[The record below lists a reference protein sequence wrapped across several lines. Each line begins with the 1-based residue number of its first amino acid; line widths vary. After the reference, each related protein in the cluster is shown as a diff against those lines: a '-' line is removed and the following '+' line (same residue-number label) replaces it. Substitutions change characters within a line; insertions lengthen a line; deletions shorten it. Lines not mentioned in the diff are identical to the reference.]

1 VAVLLEL
8 QFVVFDEVKAAL
20 SDSFAAT
27 GSAAVVQVAV
37 PELTATA
44 PHPVIV
50 VGVVPDVKFTVPAA
64 PVPATVAVSVTLVPK
79 GSVVTAV
86 AGEEARPTFRVV
98 VVVTAVTAKDTAVA
112 LELAVKAAKLVG
124 AKVALSDS
132 LAATGSTVVVQVA
145 VFTALTVVTGWAP
158 HPVIVVGVV
167 PDVKLTVPA
176 APAPVT
182 VAVSVT
188 LVP

>member
-1 VAVLLEL
+1 
-8 QFVVFDEVKAAL
+8 
-20 SDSFAAT
+20 
-27 GSAAVVQVAV
+27 
-37 PELTATA
+37 
-44 PHPVIV
+44 
-50 VGVVPDVKFTVPAA
+50 
-64 PVPATVAVSVTLVPK
+64 
-79 GSVVTAV
+79 V